1 MATAASTLRFPLPSA
16 PPSHLSAQRTPAL
29 RLCSSFRRPTVR
41 VSAVAASA
49 SAPSTSASGIVL
61 VDRSE
66 SEKVNR
72 LKSTYLEKV
81 VPLLK
86 EEFGY
91 ANVHEVPKIEK
102 IVVNCG
108 MGDAEQNSKGLEA
121 AMKDLALITGQR
133 PVKTKAKK
141 SIASF
146 KLREGTVVGIAV
158 TLRGNIMYSFL
169 DRLINLGLP
178 RTRDFQGVNP
188 NSFDGHGNY
197 SIGFRD
203 QSVFPEIRYEALGK
217 QKGMDVCITTTANT
231 DNEAQR
237 LLALLGMP
245 LRVGGGGPTVVIR
258 KKKRK
263 AAHFDG
269 KSKGRKRQLKL
280 PKTRP
285 GDGITKKLQVTT
297 SKERIDATCDNK
309 PINLNI
315 SNPGIIIG
323 RGGQPN

>member
-1 MATAASTLRFPLPSA
+1 MATMAMAMAMRAAAAA
-16 PPSHLSAQRTPAL
+16 PPQPVKS
-29 RLCSSFRRPTVR
+29 PT
-41 VSAVAASA
+41 
-49 SAPSTSASGIVL
+49 GIVL

-66 SEKVNR
+66 AEKEHR
-72 LKSTYLEKV
+72 LKAAYLEKV

-86 EEFGY
+86 EEFSY
-91 ANVHEVPKIEK
+91 ANIHEVPKIEK

-121 AMKDLALITGQR
+121 AMKDLAMITGQR
-133 PVKTKAKK
+133 PVKTKAKN

-146 KLREGTVVGIAV
+146 KLREGATVGIAV
-158 TLRGNIMYSFL
+158 TLRSNIMYSFL

-197 SIGFRD
+197 SIGLRD

-217 QKGMDVCITTTANT
+217 QRGMDVCITTTAKT
-231 DNEAQR
+231 DNEAQK

-245 LRVGGGGPTVVIR
+245 FREGGGGPTVMVR

-263 AAHFDG
+263 AAHFDS
-269 KSKGRKRQLKL
+269 KSRGRK
-280 PKTRP
+280 
-285 GDGITKKLQVTT
+285 
-297 SKERIDATCDNK
+297 
-309 PINLNI
+309 
-315 SNPGIIIG
+315 
-323 RGGQPN
+323 